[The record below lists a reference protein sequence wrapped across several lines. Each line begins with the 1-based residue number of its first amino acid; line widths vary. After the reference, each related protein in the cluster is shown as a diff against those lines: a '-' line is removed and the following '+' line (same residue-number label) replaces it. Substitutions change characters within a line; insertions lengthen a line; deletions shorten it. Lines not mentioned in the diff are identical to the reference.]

1 MLMGGWRALPGC
13 RRTLEQAY
21 ILSCCST
28 FDAAPVWAVYG
39 TAYPIYSRQRRVK
52 TVSKAIISIR
62 KLLAAVRWWC
72 LLPLPSPSSHS
83 FEKPRNPEMGT
94 CSQLLWFS
102 AYSSSD
108 YPLAKWCGVCCV
120 TCACSDYSGFG
131 SRGCAVHPSVQF
143 VLIL

>member
-1 MLMGGWRALPGC
+1 MGGWRALPGC

-28 FDAAPVWAVYG
+28 FNAAPVWAVYG

-62 KLLAAVRWWC
+62 KLLAAVVLVASRHRRHLHRIPSKNRETQKWALVLSC
-72 LLPLPSPSSHS
+72 CGFPPTPLPTIRLRSG
-83 FEKPRNPEMGT
+83 KR
-94 CSQLLWFS
+94 
-102 AYSSSD
+102 
-108 YPLAKWCGVCCV
+108 GVCCV